1 MNRTKILSNDELRLI
16 LGNSNL
22 SSALTSIHNQLAINL
37 LCDILQVNNLAEHSV
52 VKEEV
57 TILDDG
63 AVIEF
68 RDFPIQTDTIELYN
82 SIDVRIDSDI
92 LYRSA
97 SHSDQFVHLVDSQGR
112 KNLLG
117 YKTGEVLASYTAG
130 FQNADILTLT
140 DNPSDTQG
148 FLIDEAEVQTT
159 YTFKS
164 APSGDTDIQIGAS
177 KENTATNVAAKIGGT
192 ADGAVVTCLV
202 GQEVVSTDA
211 PITIANATTPEELK
225 FVCAMIA
232 GGSIGHAER
241 ANGVVSY
248 RLGQK
253 QVNFRN
259 EREAETAEKILEYYL
274 QKYLPMTV
282 LS

>member
-1 MNRTKILSNDELRLI
+1 MNKIKIISNDELRLI

-22 SSALTSIHNQLAINL
+22 SSALSSIHNQLAVNL

-57 TILDDG
+57 NVLDGG
-63 AVIEF
+63 AVLEF
-68 RDFPIQTDTIELYN
+68 RDFPVQTGTIELYN
-82 SIDVRIDSDI
+82 TIATRIDSDI

-97 SHSDQFVHLVDSQGR
+97 SHSDQFLHLIDDQGR

-130 FQNADILTLT
+130 FQRADILTLT
-140 DNPSDTQG
+140 ANATDTQT
-148 FLIDEAEVQTT
+148 LIVDEAGVQTT
-159 YTFKS
+159 YTLL
-164 APSGDTDIQIGAS
+164 DTPTGSNPIQIGAT
-177 KENTATNVAAKIGGT
+177 KEDTATNIAAAIGGT

-202 GQEVVSTDA
+202 GQEIVSTQ
-211 PITIANATTPEELK
+211 ITASISSATTPEDLK
-225 FVCAMIA
+225 FVCALIA
-232 GGSIGHAER
+232 GGSIGQAER

-253 QVNFRN
+253 QVNFRTQG
-259 EREAETAEKILEYYL
+259 EAETTEKILEFYL
-274 QKYLPMTV
+274 QKYSTLTV